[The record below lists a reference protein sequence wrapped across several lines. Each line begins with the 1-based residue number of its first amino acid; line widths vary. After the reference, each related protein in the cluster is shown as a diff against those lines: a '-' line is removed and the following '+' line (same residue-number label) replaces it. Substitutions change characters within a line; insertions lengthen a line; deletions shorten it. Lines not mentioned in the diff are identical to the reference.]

1 MSNVNH
7 FSKGVQSLIEGKGC
21 GNKKINR
28 VNMSLSNHY
37 DTNLR
42 RLATACGMYHTTL
55 AGIIIEKSLDS
66 PAMVQELQ
74 NEYCIQKAY
83 KVVLVKK
90 DGKIYYT
97 LTGREDL

>member
-1 MSNVNH
+1 MIEE
-7 FSKGVQSLIEGKGC
+7 KGL
-21 GNKKINR
+21 GNKKVNR
-28 VNMSLSNHY
+28 VNMSLSTHY

-55 AGIIIEKSLDS
+55 AGIILEKCLDS
-66 PAMVQELQ
+66 PMLVQELQ
-74 NEYCIQKAY
+74 KEYCIQKAY

-90 DGKIYYT
+90 DGKIHYM

>member
-1 MSNVNH
+1 M
-7 FSKGVQSLIEGKGC
+7 IEQFGC
-21 GNKKINR
+21 GNKKVNR

-55 AGIIIEKSLDS
+55 AGLILEKCLDS
-66 PAMVQELQ
+66 PILVQELQ

-90 DGKIYYT
+90 DGKIHYT